1 MTTPARGRRIAVVLM
16 NLGGP
21 DSPAAVRP
29 FLQNLF
35 SDPAIIGAP
44 AVVRYPLAWGIARGR
59 YKSAI
64 ANYAIMGGAS
74 PQLPQ
79 TQAQA
84 AALRPVLQQRL
95 PGEEIKV
102 FIAMRYWR
110 PDIAEAAK
118 AVAAWGPDEIVL
130 TPLYPQYST
139 TTTASSVKAW
149 RAAYKGKGA
158 IRTLCCWYANEGL
171 VQAHVD
177 VIRRTWDAAGQPR
190 VRLLFSA
197 HGVPV
202 RTIAAGDPYQWQIEA
217 TCAAIAAKLGEGWDW
232 RICYQSR
239 VGPLKWIG
247 PSTSAAITEAA
258 EEGLGVLIDP
268 VAFVSEH
275 IETLVELDH
284 DYAKLAA
291 DIGVEHYLRAP
302 AMGVEAAFIQGLA
315 AAVEKALGGL
325 GVTADGARCP
335 GAFSQCGQKLAEIRA

>member
-1 MTTPARGRRIAVVLM
+1 MTMHEQGRRIAVVLL

-21 DSPAAVRP
+21 DSPEAVRP
-29 FLQNLF
+29 FLRNLF
-35 SDPAIIGAP
+35 SDRAIIAAP
-44 AVVRYPLAWGIARGR
+44 AALRYPLAWGIARGR
-59 YKSAI
+59 YKAAI
-64 ANYAIMGGAS
+64 ANYAKMGGAS
-74 PQLPQ
+74 PLLRE
-79 TQAQA
+79 TLAQA
-84 AALRPVLQQRL
+84 AALEPVLGRRL
-95 PGEEIKV
+95 PGETVKV
-102 FIAMRYWR
+102 FVAMRYWR
-110 PDIAEAAK
+110 PDTAETAK
-118 AVAAWGPDEIVL
+118 AVAQFEPDEIVL
-130 TPLYPQYST
+130 APLYPQYST

-202 RTIAAGDPYQWQIEA
+202 RTIAGGDPYQWQIEA
-217 TCAAIAAKLGEGWDW
+217 TCAAIAARLGDGWDW
-232 RICYQSR
+232 RVCYQSR

-247 PSTSAAITEAA
+247 PSTPAAITEAA

-284 DYAKLAA
+284 DYANLAA
-291 DIGVEHYLRAP
+291 EIGIETYLRAP
-302 AMGVEAAFIQGLA
+302 AVGVEGPFIDGLA
-315 AAVEKALGGL
+315 SAVEKALGGL